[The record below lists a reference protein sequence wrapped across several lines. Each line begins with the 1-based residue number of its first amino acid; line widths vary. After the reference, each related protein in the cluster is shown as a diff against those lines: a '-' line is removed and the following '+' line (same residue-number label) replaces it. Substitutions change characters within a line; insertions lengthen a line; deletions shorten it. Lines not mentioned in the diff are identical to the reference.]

1 MPLYSLDGMAPSLPE
16 RDRYWIAPD
25 AQVIG
30 NVVLGDEASVWF
42 GAVLRG
48 DNEAIKVGAR
58 SNIQDGCLL
67 HADAGYPL
75 EIGADCSIG
84 HHAVLHSCTVG
95 DNSLIGMGAILLNGA
110 HVGRNCLVGA
120 HALLTEGKSFPDNSL
135 IVGSSR
141 AGHPHDRCGDGGKN
155 LRERGPLCAQL
166 APLRARTG
174 AYRRNPIDQSLM
186 FSSKRSASIMRS
198 KATAKPPSKWRT
210 TLPVV

>member
-67 HADAGYPL
+67 HADMGYPL

-84 HHAVLHSCTVG
+84 HHAVLHGCTVG
-95 DNSLIGMGAILLNGA
+95 DNSLIGMSAIVLNGVN
-110 HVGRNCLVGA
+110 VGRNCLVGA
-120 HALLTEGKSFPDNSL
+120 HALLTEGKSFPPTILSSSAL
-135 IVGSSR
+135 RRGSSARSMRRQRQKSSRTRLIMCATGGATR
-141 AGHPHDRCGDGGKN
+141 ADWRLWPK
-155 LRERGPLCAQL
+155 
-166 APLRARTG
+166 
-174 AYRRNPIDQSLM
+174 
-186 FSSKRSASIMRS
+186 SI
-198 KATAKPPSKWRT
+198 
-210 TLPVV
+210 